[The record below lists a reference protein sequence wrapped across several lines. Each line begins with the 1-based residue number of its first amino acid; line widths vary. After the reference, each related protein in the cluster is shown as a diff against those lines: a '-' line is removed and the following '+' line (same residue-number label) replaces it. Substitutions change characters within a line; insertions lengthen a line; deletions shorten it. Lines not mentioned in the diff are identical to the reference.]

1 MASSTSYI
9 AFLLLKKISQE
20 LSEEEAKELEAWR
33 NSSDAARQM
42 YEALTDKASLQ
53 QMNLFY
59 AELQRQEEKRDES
72 TTLATLLARES
83 KPAAH
88 RVHFLRKWGWAAAII
103 FILGA
108 GAYLY
113 ISSKGT
119 QQALVKAEKN
129 ISPDADIL
137 PGSDKAI
144 LTLADGSTIILDSAA
159 TGAIARQGN
168 ANVVKLANGEIRYDL
183 QGISPDEMMMNNV
196 STPRGGQYK
205 LTLPDGTQVWLN
217 AASSITYPAAFAAKN
232 RKVKITGEV
241 YMEVAQNKAKPFV
254 VDVNDQSTIQV
265 LGTSFNIHA
274 YADEAAIKTTLV
286 EGSVKVSKI
295 SDQVRNDR
303 ENKIRNEKTV
313 VLKAGQQA
321 VVEIADQTRDNKAT
335 SDSAPIQVQPAN
347 ISQALAWKNGAFN
360 FNGLTVREVLNQ
372 LSRWY
377 DIDIR
382 FEGKEPA
389 FKFMGG
395 IYRSAGLSEVLNML
409 GKLNLKYR
417 MEGKTLIVL

>member
-1 MASSTSYI
+1 MASSTSNI
-9 AFLLLKKISQE
+9 AFLLLKKISEE
-20 LSEEEAKELEAWR
+20 LSEDEAKELEAWR
-33 NSSDAARQM
+33 NSSEAARQM
-42 YEALTDKASLQ
+42 YEELTNKASLQ

-59 AELQRQEEKRDES
+59 ADLQRQEEERNES

-103 FILGA
+103 VILGA

-113 ISSKGT
+113 ISSKRT
-119 QQALVKAEKN
+119 QQELVKAEKN

-137 PGSDKAI
+137 PGSEKAV

-159 TGAIARQGN
+159 TGDIAQQGN
-168 ANVVKLANGEIRYDL
+168 ANVVKLPNGEIRYEL
-183 QGISPDEMMMNNV
+183 QGISSHEVMMNTM
-196 STPRGGQYK
+196 STPRGGQFK
-205 LTLPDGTQVWLN
+205 LTLPDGTRVWLN
-217 AASSITYPAAFAAKN
+217 AASTIAYPAAFVGKE
-232 RKVKITGEV
+232 RKVKISGEV
-241 YMEVAQNKAKPFV
+241 YMEVAQNKSQPFV
-254 VDVNDQSTIQV
+254 VDVNGQTSIQV
-265 LGTSFNIHA
+265 LGTSFNINA

-286 EGSVKVSKI
+286 EGSIKVSKI
-295 SDQVRNDR
+295 SNQTP
-303 ENKIRNEKTV
+303 NEKGV
-313 VLKAGQQA
+313 ILKTGQQA
-321 VVEIADQTRDNKAT
+321 VIEIADQTRDNKEKI
-335 SDSAPIQVQPAN
+335 DSARESEPIKVLPIN
-347 ISQALAWKNGAFN
+347 ISQTLAWKNGAFN
-360 FNGLTVREVLNQ
+360 FNDLSVREVMNQ